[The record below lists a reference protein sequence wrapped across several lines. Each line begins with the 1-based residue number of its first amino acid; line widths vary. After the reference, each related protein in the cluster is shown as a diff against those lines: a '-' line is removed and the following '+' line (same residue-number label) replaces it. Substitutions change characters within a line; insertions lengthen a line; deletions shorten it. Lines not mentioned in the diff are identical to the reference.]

1 MKESIDIK
9 SSHPDQFSTY
19 IKVSVYLYQAFF
31 FQMSAL
37 FGSSRKLWQ
46 SCKKNYRAP
55 HLQEK
60 VHLQS
65 RRAQNLVSSQAP
77 LHSCNYPA
85 PAYHYNIFTI
95 FIGVDCSEN
104 QRYFLNFDQHCSK
117 SSESYLLQPF
127 GSHLWHLL
135 LLLHPLPVHDPRLD
149 EVHQL
154 KVNYEI
160 CQNM

>member
-85 PAYHYNIFTI
+85 PAYNYNIFII
-95 FIGVDCSEN
+95 FIDVDCSED
-104 QRYFLNFDQHCSK
+104 QWFFLEFLPMLFRKFRKLPPATFWQPSLTSAPP
-117 SSESYLLQPF
+117 SSPSSSPRSQAWWSPSAES
-127 GSHLWHLL
+127 
-135 LLLHPLPVHDPRLD
+135 
-149 EVHQL
+149 
-154 KVNYEI
+154 
-160 CQNM
+160 